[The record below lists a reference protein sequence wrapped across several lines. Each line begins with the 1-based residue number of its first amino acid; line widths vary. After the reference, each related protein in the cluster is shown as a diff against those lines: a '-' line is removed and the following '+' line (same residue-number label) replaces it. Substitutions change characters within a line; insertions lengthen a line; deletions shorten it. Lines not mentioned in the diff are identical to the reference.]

1 MKLSI
6 PKSMPSPALGFLV
19 MLNKGCELGRGL
31 PFERSMLKL
40 GEMEGSEREEMRI
53 VFTRGRTI
61 VVGVATVSRPGSL
74 SVLSL
79 LSRLDVVAVVDDV
92 RLRRC
97 EEARWM
103 LIFGT
108 SRFPI
113 STSLSSS
120 SLIACCSASTSPS
133 ETDSN

>member
-1 MKLSI
+1 
-6 PKSMPSPALGFLV
+6 
-19 MLNKGCELGRGL
+19 
-31 PFERSMLKL
+31 MLKL

-74 SVLSL
+74 PVLSL

-120 SLIACCSASTSPS
+120 SLIAVCTASTCAS